1 VGLGNRKRVLASL
14 IKYTTAYK
22 REVYFM
28 KSDIAYTIDTDKIS
42 VHKMKFTVTNRRP
55 KFTEKEKDKVKT
67 EIERQ
72 LFEVFRKND

>member
-1 VGLGNRKRVLASL
+1 M
-14 IKYTTAYK
+14 
-22 REVYFM
+22 FM
-28 KSDIAYTIDTDKIS
+28 KSDVVYTTDTDKIS